1 MYLLLEDNCGV
12 KIINFVLDGRG
23 ATRKKRKVS
32 GASGFSGVSV
42 SQLLAQ
48 REQNIAAG
56 TPPQVKEPAGRAP
69 QVSMRVRDMVL
80 ELQQGVLN
88 IQ

>member
-1 MYLLLEDNCGV
+1 M
-12 KIINFVLDGRG
+12 FVLDGRG

-48 REQNIAAG
+48 REHNLAAG
-56 TPPQVKEPAGRAP
+56 MAPHVKEPAGRIP
-69 QVSMRVRDMVL
+69 QVSTS
-80 ELQQGVLN
+80 
-88 IQ
+88 I